1 MSYSN
6 EEMLSM
12 YEKMV
17 LSRVY
22 EETAIE
28 LLNQGRIQGGAW
40 HLAIGEEAAQVG
52 CLSALGPKDFY
63 EPTFRNHGLLATK
76 MDIRKFT
83 AECLC
88 KATGYVRGKSAV
100 VHVSCIEEGILP
112 INGILG
118 AGMPM
123 AVGYAMALKRTKK
136 EGVVVA
142 AIGDGA
148 SNEGNFYEA
157 INLAGIMEA
166 PIVFFIEN
174 NGIGFTNPISN
185 ATRAEDLSAKG
196 AAVGIPGV
204 TVDGNDVLA
213 VREAVEAAIEK
224 ARAGQPSIVEAKTV
238 RLRPHAEGLSAETRD
253 PKFIEEAKKNDPI
266 MRFEKVLK
274 HLDILNDEK
283 VSEIYNRM
291 KELSMDAFE
300 YGLSSPYPSKEDLC
314 DISLVYKSLGGDL
327 A

>member
-12 YEKMV
+12 YAKMV